1 MLYPVRVQTSWSKTL
16 SLARIT
22 YADTSPII
30 LRKNLLRNAMFLFTS
45 KWEEKDL
52 STRNFY
58 LLSSLFFI
66 DRAPFMS
73 SIVKYFSIQAMHYNE
88 KEVIPKKKR

>member
-1 MLYPVRVQTSWSKTL
+1 MLYPVRVQTSYSKTI

-22 YADTSPII
+22 YADASPIT
-30 LRKNLLRNAMFLFTS
+30 LRKNILRNAMFLFIS

-58 LLSSLFFI
+58 LLSLLCL
-66 DRAPFMS
+66 
-73 SIVKYFSIQAMHYNE
+73 
-88 KEVIPKKKR
+88 